1 MAIGSEKI
9 KVAVGQS
16 VRTVE
21 ARAAANNQGVLGQ
34 NKKTAI
40 KTSE

>member
-16 VRTVE
+16 VWTVE
-21 ARAAANNQGVLGQ
+21 VWAAANNHGVLGQ
-34 NKKTAI
+34 NEKTDI
-40 KTSE
+40 STTE

>member
-1 MAIGSEKI
+1 MTIGSEKI

-16 VRTVE
+16 VWTVE

-34 NKKTAI
+34 HETTDI
-40 KTSE
+40 KTIE